1 MCIGNFRFS
10 SLTMCA
16 SKLAN
21 VLRRF
26 DVLTTVSSCEH
37 FFACHRFVFRMLCR
51 FLLQSVRDLMCVIVR
66 VFICIGVLWPGCH
79 DCQQS
84 SRLAKI
90 LVEGKRYASKRMYI
104 QRPAL
109 ESEDLCHQVGFG
121 PWSSLCDRRSVWLF
135 KSLTSRIQWFEIGMS
150 VRSQNSEY
158 VVRFTS
164 RLKLEPRE
172 S

>member
-1 MCIGNFRFS
+1 MWS
-10 SLTMCA
+10 PQ
-16 SKLAN
+16 
-21 VLRRF
+21 RR
-26 DVLTTVSSCEH
+26 LGTG
-37 FFACHRFVFRMLCR
+37 FARQRFVFRMLCR

-66 VFICIGVLWPGCH
+66 VFICVGVLWPGCH

-90 LVEGKRYASKRMYI
+90 LVEGKRYASKRVYI
-104 QRPAL
+104 QHPAL
-109 ESEDLCHQVGFG
+109 EREDLCHQVGFG
-121 PWSSLCDRRSVWLF
+121 RWSTLCNSRSVWLF
-135 KSLTSRIQWFEIGMS
+135 KSLTSRVQWFEIGMS

-172 S
+172 SRRRSFFPPPCSFFVQSCACRVER